1 MRKLERNLMLCANYH
16 LYSWICFD
24 YLSLVNYVR
33 TKWSW
38 IHNLNLHHILI
49 GGDAIWVGAYWHLL
63 FVQMFHALKPNIEFY
78 GRVIII
84 FGLIMIF
91 VKQSSAAV
99 FCPDLYELLYL
110 SIWLISARDIY
121 AAKHN
126 WVLSFVFF
134 LEMSKEKK

>member
-1 MRKLERNLMLCANYH
+1 
-16 LYSWICFD
+16 
-24 YLSLVNYVR
+24 
-33 TKWSW
+33 
-38 IHNLNLHHILI
+38 
-49 GGDAIWVGAYWHLL
+49 
-63 FVQMFHALKPNIEFY
+63 MFHALKPNIEFY

-134 LEMSKEKK
+134 LEMSKEKKK